1 MDGQNQGQGQGQGH
15 GPILPRGE
23 TEAKPP
29 HTGVYTS
36 PPQFKDR
43 PVTVTGF
50 KPPPPPLPP
59 NAITQREDNSNDNMK
74 RNHRDNYQENS
85 KENGKDRRKNYSREN
100 PTENTRDNRRESNRE
115 ERKRSNSSLESKYG
129 PGPGSDPI
137 IVKKNKVSEEL
148 EEKKPEIKEEIIAVI
163 VEDVQIKEEYVP
175 LKWALE
181 DSSVLVS
188 RRLAGNELYERVLA
202 LRGTDTKNITL
213 KEENT
218 ENEMKKSRDENDLNG
233 SQDDNQIKSEGD
245 SESKGGEGIST
256 LDEMLASITQSG
268 AGSDSEA
275 AAVSIDDFFGAFS
288 GTVSRVEKKEVL
300 L

>member
-1 MDGQNQGQGQGQGH
+1 MDGQGH

-23 TEAKPP
+23 TDTKPP

-43 PVTVTGF
+43 PVTATATGF

-59 NAITQREDNSNDNMK
+59 SAITQREDNSNENMK
-74 RNHRDNYQENS
+74 RNHGDNYQENP
-85 KENGKDRRKNYSREN
+85 KENGRDRRRNYSREN
-100 PTENTRDNRRESNRE
+100 PTENTRDSRRENNRE

-129 PGPGSDPI
+129 PGPGSDAI
-137 IVKKNKVSEEL
+137 AKKNKPSEEL
-148 EEKKPEIKEEIIAVI
+148 EEKKPESIEEIIEVR
-163 VEDVQIKEEYVP
+163 VEEEQIKEEYVP

-188 RRLAGNELYERVLA
+188 RRLAGNELYERVMA
-202 LRGTDTKNITL
+202 LRGTDTKNISL
-213 KEENT
+213 KEENA
-218 ENEMKKSRDENDLNG
+218 ENEMKKSRDENDLNQ
-233 SQDDNQIKSEGD
+233 SQDNNQIKSEGD

-288 GTVSRVEKKEVL
+288 GTVNSDEKREFE
-300 L
+300 